1 MNYLNKLE
9 RKFGKYAIPNLTL
22 WIVLAYAT
30 GYVIMYMA
38 PGLMQYLTLEQIKK
52 QCNIDAAFEDDDNF
66 LEMLGDAAEDMTA
79 QLLDCD
85 LTEIYAENGEM
96 PATIMHAMRILV
108 DYFYSVNRGSSS
120 ESIDIPNAVYTM
132 LKLYRSFR

>member
-1 MNYLNKLE
+1 
-9 RKFGKYAIPNLTL
+9 
-22 WIVLAYAT
+22 
-30 GYVIMYMA
+30 
-38 PGLMQYLTLEQIKK
+38 MQYLTLEEIKK
-52 QCNIDAAFEDDDNF
+52 QCNIDAEYEGDDTF

-132 LKLYRSFR
+132 LKLYRNYR

>member
-1 MNYLNKLE
+1 
-9 RKFGKYAIPNLTL
+9 
-22 WIVLAYAT
+22 
-30 GYVIMYMA
+30 
-38 PGLMQYLTLEQIKK
+38 MQYLTLKEIKK
-52 QCNIDAAFEDDDNF
+52 QLNIDLDYTDDDEY
-66 LEMLGDAAEDMTA
+66 LTLLADSAEDMTA

-96 PATIMHAMRILV
+96 PASIQHAMRILV

-132 LKLYRSFR
+132 LKLYRNYN

>member
-1 MNYLNKLE
+1 
-9 RKFGKYAIPNLTL
+9 
-22 WIVLAYAT
+22 
-30 GYVIMYMA
+30 
-38 PGLMQYLTLEQIKK
+38 MQYLTLKEIKK
-52 QCNIDAAFEDDDNF
+52 QLNVDQEFTDDDEF
-66 LEMLGDAAEDMTA
+66 LTLLGDAAEDMTA

-132 LKLYRSFR
+132 LKLYRNYR

>member
-1 MNYLNKLE
+1 
-9 RKFGKYAIPNLTL
+9 
-22 WIVLAYAT
+22 
-30 GYVIMYMA
+30 
-38 PGLMQYLTLEQIKK
+38 MQYLTLDEIKK

-108 DYFYSVNRGSSS
+108 DYFYSVNRGSADHGK
-120 ESIDIPNAVYTM
+120 EIPDAVYVM
-132 LKLYRSFR
+132 LKLYRRFN